1 MSGSVTRK
9 VSVKGENGLHLVPC
23 SQIAQC
29 ASGFDCEIR
38 ILKGDRTVDASNIFD
53 LMSLNAGLGCQLE
66 LQATGPDSHDAV
78 ASLAGLFESG
88 FQGHVKRAD

>member
-1 MSGSVTRK
+1 MSGSVSRK

-29 ASGFDCEIR
+29 AGGYECEVR
-38 ILKGDRTVDASNIFD
+38 ILKGDRTVDACNIFD
-53 LMSLNAGLGCQLE
+53 LMSLNAGQGTQLE
-66 LQATGPDSHDAV
+66 LQATGPESNEAV
-78 ASLAGLFESG
+78 ASLAELFESG

>member
-1 MSGSVTRK
+1 MSGSVSRN

-29 ASGFDCEIR
+29 ASGFDCDIW
-38 ILKGDRTVDASNIFD
+38 ILKGDRSVDARNIFD
-53 LMSLNAGLGCQLE
+53 LMSLAAGQGCQLE
-66 LQATGPDSHDAV
+66 LQATGPGSNEAV
-78 ASLAGLFESG
+78 ASLAELFESG

>member
-1 MSGSVTRK
+1 MSGTVSRN

-29 ASGFDCEIR
+29 AGGFDCEIR
-38 ILKGDRTVDASNIFD
+38 ILKGDRTVDARNIFD
-53 LMSLNAGLGCQLE
+53 LMSLNAGQGCQLE
-66 LQATGPDSHDAV
+66 LQATGPGSDKAV
-78 ASLAGLFESG
+78 NSLAEFFESG